1 MVSMNGWQSP
11 PTLLPQ
17 CSCRYDDDTTV
28 KNCNDRTDCSASA
41 FAGALRVVDNQHSE
55 ASATAFTRCQQRAH
69 PHTSIMCALR
79 KPPCLTQQ
87 WSNTPLAPF
96 HPAHS
101 LLFNLDYSLT
111 RGGTNAEGDGL
122 RHQSGASHV

>member
-1 MVSMNGWQSP
+1 MVSMNCWQSP
-11 PTLLPQ
+11 PTLLLQ

-79 KPPCLTQQ
+79 ASPNSGLTHHLPPFT
-87 WSNTPLAPF
+87 
-96 HPAHS
+96 
-101 LLFNLDYSLT
+101 
-111 RGGTNAEGDGL
+111 L
-122 RHQSGASHV
+122 RIRSFSTSTIA